1 MKAVCSSV
9 CHNLNTTRYSYIL
22 PALPPTKKCTP
33 TSAVMPWVVTSE
45 QAHKQCWTRKQT
57 CLMCIESLPPPTP
70 TDLQSERSSN
80 VLSWSQ
86 WPRRTTSLPF
96 ALQRPRAA
104 HSLWAHLLTR
114 AQRSARGGICGD
126 QAATFGDHPRG
137 SDEAFVPSATTVPWS
152 CWRHGKGQ
160 TDLFFECSFVS
171 LIQFLY
177 CEWN

>member
-1 MKAVCSSV
+1 MHFNFSSHAMSSHEWASTQAVWNKEANMFDV
-9 CHNLNTTRYSYIL
+9 HWI
-22 PALPPTKKCTP
+22 PP
-33 TSAVMPWVVTSE
+33 
-45 QAHKQCWTRKQT
+45 
-57 CLMCIESLPPPTP
+57 P

-86 WPRRTTSLPF
+86 WPRCITSLPF

-171 LIQFLY
+171 LIQFLC